1 MSICNWNENGEELR
15 LIGSDDINENYCH
28 RRAVSSG
35 EPSLDG
41 SVDEERAALSDSDLA
56 GAARIQTLATKAKG
70 PSSDA
75 LEIECR
81 TEQFLSV
88 PNNVPCSTS
97 AEEWNDI
104 LGSGQLFCKILK
116 VGRGPKARNGQKVTV
131 RVVDTKFGIDNIS
144 EKTFILGFSMVIDA
158 WEMVLQLMHEGEIDA
173 IKSEHRFAYGSV
185 GDPERN
191 IPPYQTMEYEIE
203 LICITDGPLYTT
215 LQTNELV
222 KHITELKERGNYF
235 YNRKELEKAIYIYK
249 RSTELIDTP
258 AEDETLRNLLSVIY
272 SNLSVCYAKLCDWKL
287 TLDASNNALNLNAS
301 NTKALFRRANA
312 YASLNFIEEAIDTLN
327 IAHQIDPNDEL
338 IVRELRRLKARLKLC
353 REQERSLY
361 KRMLAGTQ
369 GDNERTYS
377 IRRLRCYSLLA
388 FFIVVF
394 ALFIHFLRIVMGGSL
409 ITSETKLE

>member
-1 MSICNWNENGEELR
+1 MSTCNWIEDDEELR
-15 LIGSDDINENYCH
+15 LTDANNKNENYCH

-56 GAARIQTLATKAKG
+56 GVARIHTLAAKARG

-75 LEIECR
+75 LETECR
-81 TEQFLSV
+81 TEQSLSV
-88 PNNVPCSTS
+88 PNGIHCCTST
-97 AEEWNDI
+97 EEWNDI
-104 LGSGQLFCKILK
+104 LGSGQLFCKVLK
-116 VGRGPKARNGQKVTV
+116 AGKGPKARNGQKVTV
-131 RVVDTKFGIDNIS
+131 RVVDTGFGIDNVS

-173 IKSEHRFAYGSV
+173 IRSEHRFAYGSV

-215 LQTNELV
+215 LKTTELV

-235 YNRKELEKAIYIYK
+235 YNRKELEKAIYVYK

-258 AEDETLRNLLSVIY
+258 TEDETLRNLLSVIY

-287 TLDASNNALNLNAS
+287 TLDASSNALNLNAN

-312 YASLNFIEEAIDTLN
+312 YANLNFIEEAIDTLN

-338 IVRELRRLKARLKLC
+338 ILKELRRLKARLKLC

-361 KRMLAGTQ
+361 KRMLVGAQ
-369 GDNERTYS
+369 GNNENRTYF
-377 IRRLRCYSLLA
+377 IRRLRYSLLA
-388 FFIVVF
+388 FFVVVF
-394 ALFIHFLRIVMGGSL
+394 ALFIHFLRIVMDW
-409 ITSETKLE
+409 

>member
-1 MSICNWNENGEELR
+1 MLNTCLQ
-15 LIGSDDINENYCH
+15 NYCH

-56 GAARIQTLATKAKG
+56 GVARIQTLATKAKG

-75 LEIECR
+75 LETECR
-81 TEQFLSV
+81 TEQSLSV
-88 PNNVPCSTS
+88 FNDVHCSTS
-97 AEEWNDI
+97 TEEWNDI
-104 LGSGQLFCKILK
+104 LGSGQLFSKVLK
-116 VGRGPKARNGQKVTV
+116 VGKGPKARNGQKVTI
-131 RVVDTKFGIDNIS
+131 RVIDIKFGVDSVS
-144 EKTFILGFSMVIDA
+144 EKTFVLGFSMVIDA

-203 LICITDGPLYTT
+203 LICIADGPLYTT

-222 KHITELKERGNYF
+222 KHIMELKERGNYF
-235 YNRKELEKAIYIYK
+235 YNRKELEKAIYVYK
-249 RSTELIDTP
+249 RSTELIDMP
-258 AEDETLRNLLSVIY
+258 PEDETLRNLFSLIY

-287 TLDASNNALNLNAS
+287 TLDASNDALNLNAG

-312 YASLNFIEEAIDTLN
+312 YANLNFIEEAIDTLN
-327 IAHQIDPNDEL
+327 IAHEIDPKDEL
-338 IVRELRRLKARLKLC
+338 IVKELRRLKARLKLC

-361 KRMLAGTQ
+361 KRMLAGAQ
-369 GDNERTYS
+369 ADNEHRIYS
-377 IRRLRCYSLLA
+377 IRRLRYSLLA
-388 FFIVVF
+388 FFIVAF
-394 ALFIHFLRIVMGGSL
+394 ALFIHFLRIIMDW
-409 ITSETKLE
+409 

>member
-1 MSICNWNENGEELR
+1 MSLCDLNDNNEELR
-15 LIGSDDINENYCH
+15 LNGSDDMNQNYCH

-56 GAARIQTLATKAKG
+56 GVARIHTLATKAKG

-75 LEIECR
+75 LETECR
-81 TEQFLSV
+81 TEQSLCV
-88 PNNVPCSTS
+88 ANGVRCSTS
-97 AEEWNDI
+97 TEDWNDV
-104 LGSGQLFCKILK
+104 LGSGQLFCKVLK
-116 VGRGPKARNGQKVTV
+116 AGKGPKARNGQKVTI
-131 RVVDTKFGIDNIS
+131 RVVDTRFGIDTVR

-173 IKSEHRFAYGSV
+173 IKSEHRFAYGSM

-203 LICITDGPLYTT
+203 LVCITDGPLYTT
-215 LQTNELV
+215 LGTDELV
-222 KHITELKERGNYF
+222 KHIMELKERGNYF
-235 YNRKELEKAIYIYK
+235 YNRKELEKAIYVYK

-258 AEDETLRNLLSVIY
+258 TEDKTLRNLLSVIY

-287 TLDASNNALNLNAS
+287 TLDASSDALNLNAG

-312 YASLNFIEEAIDTLN
+312 YANLNFIEEAIDTLN
-327 IAHQIDPNDEL
+327 TAHEIDPNDE
-338 IVRELRRLKARLKLC
+338 VRELRRLKARLKLC

-361 KRMLAGTQ
+361 KRMLVGAH
-369 GDNERTYS
+369 GDSEHRKYHF
-377 IRRLRCYSLLA
+377 IRRLRYSILA

-394 ALFIHFLRIVMGGSL
+394 ALFIHFLRIVMDW
-409 ITSETKLE
+409 

>member
-15 LIGSDDINENYCH
+15 LIGSDDINENCCH

-41 SVDEERAALSDSDLA
+41 SVDEERAALSDSDLV
-56 GAARIQTLATKAKG
+56 GVARIQTLATKAKG

-75 LEIECR
+75 LETECR
-81 TEQFLSV
+81 TEQSLSSV
-88 PNNVPCSTS
+88 HCSVS
-97 AEEWNDI
+97 MEEWNDI
-104 LGSGQLFCKILK
+104 LGSGQLFCKVLK
-116 VGRGPKARNGQKVTV
+116 VGKGPKARNGQKVTV
-131 RVVDTKFGIDNIS
+131 KVVDTRFGIDNVS
-144 EKTFILGFSMVIDA
+144 EKTFVLGFSMVIDA

-203 LICITDGPLYTT
+203 LVCITDGPLYTT
-215 LQTNELV
+215 LRTNELV

-235 YNRKELEKAIYIYK
+235 YNRKELEKAIYVYK
-249 RSTELIDTP
+249 RSTELIDRSP
-258 AEDETLRNLLSVIY
+258 EDETLRNLLSVIY

-287 TLDASNNALNLNAS
+287 TLDASSDALNLNSS

-312 YASLNFIEEAIDTLN
+312 YANLNFIEEAIDTLN
-327 IAHQIDPNDEL
+327 IAHQIDPSDEL
-338 IVRELRRLKARLKLC
+338 ILKELRRQKARLKLC

-369 GDNERTYS
+369 SDNGRMHF
-377 IRRLRCYSLLA
+377 IRWLRYSLLA

-394 ALFIHFLRIVMGGSL
+394 ALFIHFLRIVMDW
-409 ITSETKLE
+409 